1 MIYELRKVENK
12 PEVEISI
19 DKSVLNMLDFYREP
33 IMALKNNGRSCD
45 SIPKG
50 TRRRLIESGVLRKFG
65 SKYELTKMG
74 YELLHPVHAKTI
86 VLNLT
91 KDTVHT
97 ER

>member
-12 PEVEISI
+12 PKVEISI
-19 DKSVLNMLDFYREP
+19 DKSILNMLDFYREP
-33 IMALKNNGRSCD
+33 IMALKDNGRSCG
-45 SIPKG
+45 SIPTG

-74 YELLHPVHAKTI
+74 YELLHPDRAKIT

-91 KDTVHT
+91 QDTVHT

>member
-1 MIYELRKVENK
+1 MENK
-12 PEVEISI
+12 PKVEISI
-19 DKSVLNMLDFYREP
+19 DKSILNMLDFYREP
-33 IMALKNNGRSCD
+33 IMALKNNGRSCN
-45 SIPKG
+45 SIPTG

-74 YELLHPVHAKTI
+74 YELLHPVRAKTI

>member
-1 MIYELRKVENK
+1 MICELRKVENK
-12 PEVEISI
+12 PKVEILI
-19 DKSVLNMLDFYREP
+19 DKSILNMLDFYREP
-33 IMALKNNGRSCD
+33 IMALKNNGRSCN

-74 YELLHPVHAKTI
+74 YELLHPLRAKTR
-86 VLNLT
+86 VLNLA
-91 KDTVHT
+91 KDTVHA